1 MLNDSL
7 LQSND
12 SDSLFQSFSP
22 FSNVENTGTTIT
34 YAVLIALGL
43 LVNIYV
49 VIIFFMKNDKR
60 TKFCRFLLHLSLINI
75 GQYIGIIPYLTMDL
89 RKIPLQNKY
98 FESILCSI
106 SDGHSTML
114 VFSMAS
120 CVLLTFMSI
129 LRCELMINPF
139 RKLINDQNL
148 NKVFTITWLFGCL
161 SFLPYMLSY
170 RLDHKAGICFRK
182 WVINDSFGFTYMS
195 IMYTFGLIIPILAMI
210 TACIAS
216 YIKLNSGNFNEN
228 SVQKKRKNV
237 LIRLTCLIVIFTM
250 TWFPY
255 SVYWLMTY
263 TTYVVNDTDNQLK
276 RLKVLRYVLMPSLFG
291 GIIGPLFNIHNWA
304 PFRKSIQEFISNCR
318 QSTERS
324 KKVSYAVNTKVES
337 QTESSSNQQS
347 DCSYY

>member
-1 MLNDSL
+1 MLNNTDSFL
-7 LQSND
+7 RSN
-12 SDSLFQSFSP
+12 SP
-22 FSNVENTGTTIT
+22 FREVENNATAIV
-34 YAVLIALGL
+34 YVVLIAFGL
-43 LVNIYV
+43 LVNVYV
-49 VIIFFMKNDKR
+49 VIIFFMKNDKK
-60 TKFCRFLLHLSLINI
+60 TKFCRFLLHLSFINI

-89 RKIPLQNKY
+89 RKMPPQNKY
-98 FESILCSI
+98 LESFLCSI

-170 RLDHKAGICFRK
+170 KLDHKAGICFRK
-182 WVINDSFGFTYMS
+182 WVISDSFGFTYMS

-210 TACIAS
+210 TACITS
-216 YIKLNSGNFNEN
+216 YIKLNSRNLKEN
-228 SVQKKRKNV
+228 SVRRKRKNV
-237 LIRLTCLIVIFTM
+237 LIRLTCLVVVFTM

-263 TTYVVNDTDNQLK
+263 TTYVVNDKDNQLK

-318 QSTERS
+318 QLTEGS
-324 KKVSYAVNTKVES
+324 KKVSYAVNTKVEN
-337 QTESSSNQQS
+337 QTESSYNQQN
-347 DCSYY
+347 DCSWC